1 MTNSDP
7 KPDPPSQAK
16 GIVPDPAKTWIAHL
30 DTLQQALDVD
40 VPYTC
45 GVLPV
50 ADPHTLYLYFKMDD
64 EGNTVTSFIL
74 RFIDFGNAQEEH
86 LIELAAAC
94 QKATFGLN
102 QTNVL
107 DKTYHKAD
115 KLNLDQFSAQL
126 DVIYLMDKTWMQ
138 TWLLLQNCPGSFFKA
153 HKDTLCA
160 ENMIGSL
167 VVVFHTPHKGGEL
180 TLGHGDNTE
189 KFDSAV
195 QLTTQAD
202 SHAIAYV
209 AFYSVVVH
217 AVEPV
222 SSGYC

>member
-1 MTNSDP
+1 MT
-7 KPDPPSQAK
+7 
-16 GIVPDPAKTWIAHL
+16 TWRF
-30 DTLQQALDVD
+30 DRGPGDQALDVD

-50 ADPHTLYLYFKMDD
+50 ADPHTLYL
-64 EGNTVTSFIL
+64 
-74 RFIDFGNAQEEH
+74 FIDFGNAQEEH

-126 DVIYLMDKTWMQ
+126 DVVSSDLMDAITSDILDGQDMDADMALVAELYK
-138 TWLLLQNCPGSFFKA
+138 LNVYNPLVHPFILGPGSFFKA

-180 TLGHGDNTE
+180 TLVHGDNTE